1 MKIMQ
6 EKTNNFIDTHLRPF
20 LLSIFLIVILFFFL
34 LLIITASFSYLLGE
48 DFSPSSHFCVIVQ
61 LLTGVWLCNLTDYST
76 PGLSSTVSQSLL
88 KLMSIESIML
98 SNHLILCCPL
108 LLQLS
113 IFPSCRVFSNEL
125 AFHIRWPKYCSFSFN
140 MSFPWRFRLGFL

>member
-61 LLTGVWLCNLTDYST
+61 LLTGVRLCNLTAHQACPPPS
-76 PGLSSTVSQSLL
+76 PRVCSNSCLLSQLCYRTISFSVAPFSSSSQS
-88 KLMSIESIML
+88 
-98 SNHLILCCPL
+98 
-108 LLQLS
+108 
-113 IFPSCRVFSNEL
+113 FP
-125 AFHIRWPKYCSFSFN
+125 AAG
-140 MSFPWRFRLGFL
+140 SFPMSWPFT